1 MKLPKYAWFILLT
14 CSYAL
19 LAYETQWNVYVIL
32 LLLAISLYIVE
43 VVYEQQY
50 ESKKAKKIRNY
61 KRKYVLR
68 LKMHI

>member
-50 ESKKAKKIRNY
+50 ESKKSKENKEG
-61 KRKYVLR
+61 
-68 LKMHI
+68 LK